1 MILSENRFPLFG
13 IMRRSLPN
21 HATDPRSGSADHIR
35 QQAEEARAFDRL
47 RQFALLLGRHR
58 GDSARHDLA
67 APRHVALQQLDV
79 LVVDL
84 RRTGAGERAGLATT
98 EKRSAGATAA
108 TTTATL

>member
-21 HATDPRSGSADHIR
+21 HATDPRRGSANDIR

-47 RQFALLLGRHR
+47 RQFALLLGRYR
-58 GDSARHDLA
+58 GDAARNDLA
-67 APRHVALQQLDV
+67 ALRHVALQQLDV

-84 RRTGAGERAGLATT
+84 RRVGAGKRTGLPPVSYTH
-98 EKRSAGATAA
+98 
-108 TTTATL
+108 

>member
-21 HATDPRSGSADHIR
+21 HATDPRNGSANDIR

-58 GDSARHDLA
+58 GDAARYDLA
-67 APRHVALQQLDV
+67 ALRHVALQQLDV

-84 RRTGAGERAGLATT
+84 RRIGCLLYT
-98 EKRSAGATAA
+98 SDAA
-108 TTTATL
+108 DEEDS